1 MLATSVRDRPHMA
14 CARVESTRLVRTRS
28 WPSWR
33 TSISSATVQASWP
46 LGPFTVTVWPS
57 RVTVTPAGTAIAF
70 FPIRDISID
79 PAEHFTAHVLIA
91 CGRVGHDALGRRQ
104 DRDP

>member
-1 MLATSVRDRPHMA
+1 MLFTSGRERPHMA
-14 CARVESTRLVRTRS
+14 RERVLSSRGARVIS
-28 WPSWR
+28 PFSWR
-33 TSISSATVQASWP
+33 ISISSATVQASWP

-104 DRDP
+104 D